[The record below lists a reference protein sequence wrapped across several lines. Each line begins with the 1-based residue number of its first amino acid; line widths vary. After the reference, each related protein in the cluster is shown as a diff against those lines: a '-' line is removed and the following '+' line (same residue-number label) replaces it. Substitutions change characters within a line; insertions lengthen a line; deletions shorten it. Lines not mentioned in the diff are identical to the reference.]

1 VVPGGKRR
9 EIFNVAKSDPARR
22 ERSMTIG
29 LALFD
34 TAIGRCGVAWGDAG
48 LRGVQL
54 PEADDTRTRMG
65 LAQKASGARE
75 AAMPEDVRHAC
86 NAMTALLEGEAVDLA
101 FVALDMTDIPDFNRT
116 VYDVARTIM
125 PGETLTYGDIATRL
139 GDKLLS
145 RAVGKALGEN
155 PFPVVVPC
163 HRVLAANG
171 KTGGFSANGGVTTKF
186 RMLAIERARIA
197 RNDDAPMLFDPGLSI
212 APRRRG

>member
-1 VVPGGKRR
+1 
-9 EIFNVAKSDPARR
+9 
-22 ERSMTIG
+22 MTIG

-54 PEADDTRTRMG
+54 PEADDAATRAH
-65 LAQKASGARE
+65 LARKASGTRE
-75 AAMPEDVRHAC
+75 AAMPEDVRRAC
-86 NAMTALLEGEAVDLA
+86 EAMTALLGGEAVDLA
-101 FVALDMTDIPDFNRT
+101 FVALDMRDIPDFNRA
-116 VYDVARTIM
+116 VYDIARAIM

-155 PFPVVVPC
+155 PFPIVVPC

-171 KTGGFSANGGVTTKF
+171 KAGGFSANGGVTTKF

-212 APRRRG
+212 APRRG

>member
-1 VVPGGKRR
+1 
-9 EIFNVAKSDPARR
+9 
-22 ERSMTIG
+22 MTC

-34 TAIGRCGVAWGDAG
+34 TAIGRCAVAWGEAG

-54 PEADDTRTRMG
+54 PEADDARTRAR
-65 LAQKASGARE
+65 LVQKAAGARE
-75 AAMPEDVRHAC
+75 AAMPADIRRAC
-86 NAMTALLEGEAVDLA
+86 EAMTALLDGEAIDLA
-101 FVALDMTDIPDFNRT
+101 FVALDMRSIPDFNRA
-116 VYDVARTIM
+116 VYDIARTIM

-155 PFPVVVPC
+155 PFPIVVPC
-163 HRVLAANG
+163 HRVLAASG
-171 KTGGFSANGGVTTKF
+171 KAGGFSANGGITTKF

-197 RNDDAPMLFDPGLSI
+197 RNDDAPMLFDPGLSV